1 MPKVLVVD
9 DDETILKLIKMR
21 LEVEGYVVGT
31 ASSAEAAL
39 ELARAET
46 FDVAL
51 LDYKLTDKNGVA
63 LMTDLF
69 QLNPE
74 MPVIILTAS
83 APSRALWRQ

>member
-1 MPKVLVVD
+1 MLKVLVVD
-9 DDETILKLIKMR
+9 DDENILKLIKMR
-21 LEVEGYVVGT
+21 LEVEGYSVET

-39 ELARAET
+39 ARAKAET

-51 LDYKLTDKNGVA
+51 LDYKLADKNGIA

-74 MPVIILTAS
+74 MPVIILTAYGTI
-83 APSRALWRQ
+83 RALWRP